1 MFLRTIFAALL
12 GCALLLAPIA
22 STAAD
27 RGPSTPEERKQALEY
42 IHDFEAN
49 PLGPHAVEEREW
61 VLRWIIEVPDI
72 HVSVCT
78 ILDKLPKGDKKD
90 ASTVFI
96 AETFSQT
103 AFLIQNPDKQD
114 DRLAEYQAGV
124 EGALRVYDFSTACAI
139 FLDTLMRESIHS
151 STAMYL
157 LQNRCKSSK
166 GRIGKWQPRKQP
178 RRPPR
183 RRPRRRPQRRSSGTS
198 NGRQQQKATPGGRQ
212 ASPSVFLG
220 RITLIHAARTQ
231 GRKNVTR
238 RRWIAE
244 HWDEA
249 TATSPARRPNT

>member
-1 MFLRTIFAALL
+1 MFLRNISAALV
-12 GCALLLAPIA
+12 GCALLAAPVA
-22 STAAD
+22 ATAAD

-42 IHDFEAN
+42 IQDFEAN

-124 EGALRVYDFSTACAI
+124 EGALRVYEVLLKANPKDRQP
-139 FLDTLMRESIHS
+139 FLDDLIERREAGTLAQFVKERAE
-151 STAMYL
+151 AA
-157 LQNRCKSSK
+157 CKK
-166 GRIGKWQPRKQP
+166 
-178 RRPPR
+178 
-183 RRPRRRPQRRSSGTS
+183 
-198 NGRQQQKATPGGRQ
+198 
-212 ASPSVFLG
+212 
-220 RITLIHAARTQ
+220 
-231 GRKNVTR
+231 
-238 RRWIAE
+238 
-244 HWDEA
+244 
-249 TATSPARRPNT
+249 